1 MDAIRAAM
9 EWASVAIDVLAVL
22 VIVLAVA
29 VATLRWGPIR
39 ALFHRDQTGT
49 GARYKRQVGNGLL
62 TGLDLLVASDV
73 IRTVALETSLV
84 NVGTLGVLVVVR
96 VLLTWS
102 LVVELE
108 GRWPWEPG
116 REPTDIGA
124 AGTRADRSP

>member
-1 MDAIRAAM
+1 M

-22 VIVLAVA
+22 VIVVTVA
-29 VATLRWGPIR
+29 VASLRWGPIR
-39 ALFHRDQTGT
+39 ALLRRDQAATESG
-49 GARYKRQVGNGLL
+49 YKRQVGNGLL

-73 IRTVALETSLV
+73 IRTVALETTLM

-108 GRWPWEPG
+108 GRWPWQPG
-116 REPTDIGA
+116 REPADAGA
-124 AGTRADRSP
+124 AGPRAARSS

>member
-9 EWASVAIDVLAVL
+9 EWAALGVDVLAVL
-22 VIVLAVA
+22 VIVVAVA

-39 ALFHRDQTGT
+39 ALFRVEGSGMET
-49 GARYKRQVGNGLL
+49 RYKRQVGNGLL

-73 IRTVALETSLV
+73 IRTVALEATLA
-84 NVGTLGVLVVVR
+84 NVATLGALVVVR

-102 LVVELE
+102 LVVEIE
-108 GRWPWEPG
+108 GRWPWQPRPG
-116 REPTDIGA
+116 AFDAGA